1 MNYKE
6 VLKCLKMPNYVSND
20 FYSMLFARS
29 IGGGTSKKVVYGIRI
44 DPDTADPY
52 TRVTYLEDAVGM
64 TPASMGTTVFDYGS
78 WAGAFFMPKPCV
90 LNYDGTVAYYL
101 DPNDYSKKI
110 DGTPS
115 NIGDLSIG
123 GNVML
128 EFPKIWFKYVPNESG
143 KDGDFYV
150 ANYKVDETYECWC
163 NYDANNNEIDHF
175 YMSAYN
181 GCCYDGKM
189 RSISGLT
196 LAPYVNTAYSAS
208 ATYAVGDKV
217 NYQSKMYECV
227 TAVETAEAFDPA
239 KWEQFAFNGNT
250 AGTEEMTYARA
261 NNTTAKDEWLINLWA
276 DAILIWGLLMLM
288 GKTTALQETF
298 GRGIDSGSQAAAEAC
313 VTGSLNDKGLFYG
326 DAVNGST
333 AVKVFGIE
341 NFWGCK
347 WRRCPGFFGTP
358 TGYAYKLTHGTKD
371 GSTTSSFGTSAA
383 GYLAVTAEQ
392 PASNY
397 VKNMMLGRHGL
408 IAGVTGSPA
417 SASAYYCDY
426 FYKGTGFALFG
437 GCSSSGRHCG
447 VCVNLS
453 NGVGYRSWSIAA
465 ALSCKPLA

>member
-1 MNYKE
+1 MISIYD
-6 VLKCLKMPNYVSND
+6 VLKANKGLPVRDPIAYHWGR
-20 FYSMLFARS
+20 MLRA
-29 IGGGTSKKVVYGIRI
+29 GEKKVIYGIRI

-52 TRVTYLEDAVGM
+52 NRVTYLEDAVGM
-64 TPASMGTTVFDYGS
+64 TPAYMGNTSFNYGS
-78 WAGAFFMPKPCV
+78 WQNAFFMPKPCV
-90 LNYDGTVAYYL
+90 LSFDGTVAYYL

-128 EFPKIWFKYVPNESG
+128 EFPKIYFKYVPNAG
-143 KDGDFYV
+143 GNDGDFYV
-150 ANYKVDETYECWC
+150 ANYKVDDTYECWC

-196 LAPYVNTAYSAS
+196 LALYVTTAYSAS
-208 ATYAVGDKV
+208 ATYAVGNKV
-217 NYQSKMYECV
+217 NYQSKMYECI
-227 TAVETAEAFDPA
+227 TAVTVPEAFDPA
-239 KWEQFAFNGNT
+239 KWRQLAFNGNT
-250 AGTEEMTYARA
+250 TGAEEMTYARA
-261 NNTTAKDEWLINLWA
+261 NNTTAKDEWLIDLWA
-276 DAILIWGLLMLM
+276 DAILIWGLLMLI

-298 GRGIDSGSQAAAEAC
+298 GRGIDSGSQEAAEAY

-326 DAVNGST
+326 DTVNGST

-341 NFWGCK
+341 NFWACK
-347 WRRCPGFFGTP
+347 WRRCAGFFGTS

-383 GYLAVTAEQ
+383 GYLAVTVEQ
-392 PASNY
+392 PTSNY
-397 VKNMMLGRHGL
+397 IKNMMFGRHGL

-417 SASAYYCDY
+417 SPSAYYCDY
-426 FYKGTGFALFG
+426 FYRGTGFALFG
-437 GCSSSGRHCG
+437 GYSSIGRICG
-447 VCVNLS
+447 LYVYLYF
-453 NGVGYRSWSIAA
+453 GVDRRNWYIAA